1 MSSDASRY
9 FAQLRAHLQLDAGVE
24 SDVMRE
30 LATHVE
36 DRVGALVGRG
46 MSEERARRQALEG
59 FGRPKTF
66 AHLLRQSQLITSYG
80 EAAIGGAAFALVA
93 IVVGLQLWAWPAV
106 AAAFAFT
113 VVGVTLYGLWLGRPA
128 WFYPWAGVALTFP
141 IVAGYIA
148 FAVLVRSAPDLSLT
162 MRGALP
168 LAGVAGASLY
178 FPLGVIVLAAA
189 ILVAA
194 RRDWLDASLLLSPLP
209 AALVWVIELHRAGG
223 LLRTNSQ
230 IDGPSA
236 MLGAVFL
243 CMAVM
248 TAVYLRASTRTAR
261 FTILFGGA
269 VALVSA
275 TSLLMQPDGGLM
287 TLGTRMV
294 LLLAFLLS
302 PALVARHA

>member
-9 FAQLRAHLQLDAGVE
+9 FAQLRAHLHLDAGVE

-30 LATHVE
+30 LTTHVE
-36 DRVGALVGRG
+36 DRVSALVRCG
-46 MSEERARRQALEG
+46 MPEERARRKAIEG

-66 AHLLRQSQLITSYG
+66 AHLLRQSQLITSYS

-93 IVVGLQLWAWPAV
+93 LVVGLQLWTWPVV

-148 FAVLVRSAPDLSLT
+148 FAVLVRSAPDLSIS

-168 LAGVAGASLY
+168 IAGVAGASIY
-178 FPLGVIVLAAA
+178 FPLGLIVLVAAML
-189 ILVAA
+189 IAA
-194 RRDWLDASLLLSPLP
+194 RRDWLDASVLLSPMP
-209 AALVWVIELHRAGG
+209 AVLVWVIAVHRAGG
-223 LLRTNSQ
+223 LLGTGAQ
-230 IDGPSA
+230 IDAPSA
-236 MLGAVFL
+236 TLGAVFL
-243 CMAVM
+243 CMALMMV
-248 TAVYLRASTRTAR
+248 VYLRATTRSAR
-261 FTILFGGA
+261 FSILIGSA
-269 VALVSA
+269 VVLLSA
-275 TSLLMQPDGGLM
+275 TSLLIDPNGGAVML
-287 TLGTRMV
+287 LTRVV
-294 LLLAFLLS
+294 LLVGFLLS

>member
-9 FAQLRAHLQLDAGVE
+9 FAQLRAHLHLDAGVE

-36 DRVGALVGRG
+36 DRVGALVHRG
-46 MSEERARRQALEG
+46 MPEERARRTAIEG

-66 AHLLRQSQLITSYG
+66 AHLLRQAQLITSWA
-80 EAAIGGAAFALVA
+80 EAGIGGAAFALVA
-93 IVVGLQLWAWPAV
+93 LVVGLQLWAWPVV

-128 WFYPWAGVALTFP
+128 WFYPWAGIALTFP
-141 IVAGYIA
+141 VVAGYIA
-148 FAVLVRSAPDLSLT
+148 FAVLVRSAPELSVS

-178 FPLGVIVLAAA
+178 FPLGLIVLLAAM
-189 ILVAA
+189 LVAA

-209 AALVWVIELHRAGG
+209 AALVWVIEVHRAGG
-223 LLRTNSQ
+223 LLSANSQ
-230 IDGPSA
+230 VDAPSA

-243 CMAVM
+243 CMALM
-248 TAVYLRASTRTAR
+248 MIAYLRASTRNAR

-269 VALVSA
+269 IALVSA
-275 TSLLMQPDGGLM
+275 TSLLMEPNGGLM